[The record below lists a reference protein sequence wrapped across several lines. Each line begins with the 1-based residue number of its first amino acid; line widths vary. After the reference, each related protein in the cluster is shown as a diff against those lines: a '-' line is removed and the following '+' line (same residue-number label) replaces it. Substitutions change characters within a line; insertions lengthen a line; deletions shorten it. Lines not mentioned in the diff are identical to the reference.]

1 MTASNYQV
9 PAAIRQAFSVLPV
22 YPGSVL
28 FVLGLNLALA
38 RHLQPDVL
46 QMLESR
52 TLRIQVR
59 DAGIAFDFIW
69 RNGAFIA
76 ARHQGDVD
84 LVICA
89 SLHDFFLL
97 AMRKEDPD
105 TLFFSRRL
113 VLEGDTEL
121 GLLVKNTLDAIDL
134 SSLVP
139 QHLLPISL
147 IQRLRA
153 KGLPMPRRLPG
164 SHSH

>member
-1 MTASNYQV
+1 MTTPGYQV
-9 PAAIRQAFSVLPV
+9 PVPVRQAFSVLPA

-38 RHLQPDVL
+38 RHLQPDIL
-46 QMLESR
+46 LLLENR

-59 DAGIAFDFIW
+59 DAGVAFDFIW
-69 RNGAFIA
+69 RNRAFIA
-76 ARHQGDVD
+76 ARHEGEVD
-84 LVICA
+84 LAICA

-139 QHLLPISL
+139 QHLLPMAL
-147 IQRLRA
+147 MQRLRA
-153 KGLPMPRRLPG
+153 RGLPLPG
-164 SHSH
+164 RLR

>member
-1 MTASNYQV
+1 MESSRYQV
-9 PAAIRQAFSVLPV
+9 PAPVRQAFAVLPA

-28 FVLGLNLALA
+28 FVMGLNLALA
-38 RHLQPDVL
+38 RHLQPDIL
-46 QMLESR
+46 QLLEHR

-69 RNGAFIA
+69 RQGAFTA
-76 ARHQGDVD
+76 ARHQGVVD
-84 LVICA
+84 LAICA

-134 SSLVP
+134 SSLIP
-139 QHLLPISL
+139 QHLLPMTLVRRI
-147 IQRLRA
+147 RA
-153 KGLPMPRRLPG
+153 KGMPVPDKLPWRNY
-164 SHSH
+164 